1 MLKSLLF
8 VIKMSLAIQHSQ
20 KYRMLLVISTI
31 ANVIIQLK
39 SYLIIKLITY
49 YFTKEQYAEYAFI
62 LNTSLFL
69 SSLSVGGV
77 VLSLNR
83 YISETNEKN
92 EKNKINSIIS
102 TSLITT
108 IASLLLLTLGYFL
121 INNSFNLV
129 DFDNINIMFLI
140 IGLYALLYSVYTI
153 FYRYTLIFKKTKKY
167 LLYFA
172 SYQFLGF
179 AGVIIGL
186 FVYKSI
192 ILIYVSILI
201 SQLVSFV
208 FIIIEWKLRLVP
220 RNFSFSYFKK
230 IFRFGFVKQISESSY
245 KIFYYL
251 ISILILYNLS
261 ENEYAEFLIANSVS
275 LLLIFILSNISFNY
289 QPHIST
295 LKSLNTKESE
305 KLIKRD
311 IENTIKIFIF
321 VSLGGIILITSIA
334 RYLVLFISTPEYINS
349 AFMVYFLIIAQS
361 IFFFTRIIGIGVF
374 IKEKTGI
381 ELLIS
386 IFSIVLGLISSIFL
400 GDKFGVFGYLSSF
413 LIFVLVRAVLIF
425 IISNRYLKISIDKFF
440 IIKAIGIITV
450 ISGEYILA
458 FSFNFLDYVA
468 ILVLPS
474 YLFLTY
480 ILKLID
486 YKILFYQSK
495 ALFLDMISLI
505 KNKKD
510 HYETKDNNKEFGTEE

>member
-1 MLKSLLF
+1 
-8 VIKMSLAIQHSQ
+8 
-20 KYRMLLVISTI
+20 
-31 ANVIIQLK
+31 
-39 SYLIIKLITY
+39 
-49 YFTKEQYAEYAFI
+49 
-62 LNTSLFL
+62 
-69 SSLSVGGV
+69 
-77 VLSLNR
+77 
-83 YISETNEKN
+83 
-92 EKNKINSIIS
+92 
-102 TSLITT
+102 
-108 IASLLLLTLGYFL
+108 
-121 INNSFNLV
+121 
-129 DFDNINIMFLI
+129 
-140 IGLYALLYSVYTI
+140 
-153 FYRYTLIFKKTKKY
+153 
-167 LLYFA
+167 
-172 SYQFLGF
+172 
-179 AGVIIGL
+179 
-186 FVYKSI
+186 
-192 ILIYVSILI
+192 
-201 SQLVSFV
+201 
-208 FIIIEWKLRLVP
+208 
-220 RNFSFSYFKK
+220 
-230 IFRFGFVKQISESSY
+230 
-245 KIFYYL
+245 
-251 ISILILYNLS
+251 
-261 ENEYAEFLIANSVS
+261 
-275 LLLIFILSNISFNY
+275 
-289 QPHIST
+289 
-295 LKSLNTKESE
+295 LNTKESE

-486 YKILFYQSK
+486 YKILFS
-495 ALFLDMISLI
+495 
-505 KNKKD
+505 NC
-510 HYETKDNNKEFGTEE
+510 